1 MKIGTK
7 KLNKLIKQYNELP
20 EDEKIISI
28 SDAKKMLDDI
38 IKNTEKL
45 EDLLSEQMDAI
56 EVVGE
61 CDEDSCE
68 CGEVEQT
75 ELYDL
80 YSDLEDAVL
89 CGKLDKAARM
99 ID

>member
-7 KLNKLIKQYNELP
+7 KLNKLIRQYNELP

-28 SDAKKMLDDI
+28 SDTKKMLNDI

-45 EDLLSEQMDAI
+45 ENLLSEQMSAI
-56 EVVGE
+56 EIFDD
-61 CDEDSCE
+61 CDNDTCE
-68 CGEVEQT
+68 CGEIEQT

-80 YSDLEDAVL
+80 YSDLEDAVV
-89 CGKLDKAARM
+89 CGKMDKAAIM

>member
-20 EDEKIISI
+20 EVEKIISI
-28 SDAKKMLDDI
+28 PDAKKMLNDI
-38 IKNTEKL
+38 IDNTEKL

-56 EVVGE
+56 EII
-61 CDEDSCE
+61 
-68 CGEVEQT
+68 EVEQT

-80 YSDLEDAVL
+80 YGDLEDAVL
-89 CGKLDKAARM
+89 CGKLDKAVRM

>member
-28 SDAKKMLDDI
+28 DEVKETLNDI
-38 IKNTEKL
+38 IEKTENL

-56 EVVGE
+56 EIIGE
-61 CDEDSCE
+61 CDEESCK
-68 CGEVEQT
+68 CGEVGQT

-80 YSDLEDAVL
+80 YSDLEDAVV
-89 CGKLDKAARM
+89 CGKMDKAARI